1 MTNIKCN
8 LCGAVNGVA
17 DEVCRVCGAELQSPF
32 RYNESSPPPDNN
44 DQSPQPDVIPPF
56 DGVGSILGPT
66 ITLFAGKIWLITKI
80 VFVIVAPF
88 EIFKALSIGT
98 ATEPDWQLGLGIL
111 ALQLLSNALIVP
123 ALYFALVKAME
134 TGIAP
139 SVNEAYRWGLSK
151 MPKLILSAVMSWV
164 LIMLGTLLCIIPGII
179 AGLAFHVVYPV
190 AVFEKGSAVDVLKRS
205 YELTQQRLWIIF
217 LAGFVIGILGALGS
231 VPAVLITGA
240 MAASGIGSLPV
251 TIAAAIFI
259 DIVAEITTVFSLV
272 VYLSILRA
280 LGRTR
285 SVIE

>member
-17 DEVCRVCGAELQSPF
+17 DEVCKVCGAELQSPF
-32 RYNESSPPPDNN
+32 RYNESSPPPGN
-44 DQSPQPDVIPPF
+44 DIRRPKHDVIRPF

-66 ITLFAGKIWLITKI
+66 ITLFFGKFWLITKI

-88 EIFKALSIGT
+88 EIFKALSLGT
-98 ATEPDWQLGLGIL
+98 TKPDPQLMVGLF

-123 ALYFALVKAME
+123 ALYFALVKTIE
-134 TGIAP
+134 TGIEP
-139 SVNEAYRWGLSK
+139 GVNEAYRWGLSK
-151 MPKLILSAVMSWV
+151 MPRLILSAVMSWV

-205 YELTQQRLWIIF
+205 YKLTEQRLLSIF
-217 LAGFVIGILGALGS
+217 LAGFVIAILGGLCS
-231 VPAVLITGA
+231 VPAVALTGA
-240 MAASGIGSLPV
+240 LAANGVGSLPV
-251 TIAAAIFI
+251 EIGAAILI
-259 DIVAEITTVFSLV
+259 DIAAEITTVFSLV